1 MCCIH
6 SLLVGFHTRIGC
18 EDYFAIT
25 INGNWRKECLMKNVR
40 ILAVIFLAVALCFIF
55 GGVPSVSAQPIKVG
69 IVLPLTGDQA
79 KFGEIEKNSF
89 DMALEE
95 INAAGGIK
103 GNKLEFII
111 EDDTGRPEV
120 GRSVVE
126 KLITKDKVALIG
138 GGYSSSVTYAVAG
151 VCQQNQIPFLVNT
164 GAADNITTSGWD
176 FIFRLNPPVSEYANS
191 VESLMQELIKPK
203 TVAILHENS
212 LFGTSGAKEF
222 EKTCNS
228 LKIQVLLKEGYEA
241 GGIDFKPVLIKV
253 KQLNPDIVYMVSYIM
268 DASLLMKQAKE
279 LKLTPKMFIGG
290 AAGFTLPEFQQNAGV
305 ASEKVIS
312 ATLWYEVLPYPG
324 AMDYYKKFV
333 AKFKKPTEYHGAEA
347 YAAAYVIADVL
358 KRAKSLK
365 NTDIKDALA
374 ATNMMTVFGPV
385 KFTSYDKHKNQ
396 NKLPTYVVQW
406 IDGKLELV
414 WPADL
419 GTKKF
424 VYPVDWLKSWGY

>member
-1 MCCIH
+1 MT
-6 SLLVGFHTRIGC
+6 G
-18 EDYFAIT
+18 
-25 INGNWRKECLMKNVR
+25 
-40 ILAVIFLAVALCFIF
+40 ILFLAGLFLTLNPSLSVA
-55 GGVPSVSAQPIKVG
+55 AQNIKVG

-79 KFGEIEKNSF
+79 KFGEIEKRSF
-89 DMALEE
+89 DLALEE
-95 INAAGGIK
+95 INAAGGVK
-103 GNKLEFII
+103 GSKLDFVI

-126 KLITKDKVALIG
+126 KLITKDKVVMIG

-151 VCQQNQIPFLVNT
+151 VCQQNQMPFLVNT
-164 GAADNITTSGWD
+164 GAADNISTSGWD
-176 FIFRLNPPVSEYANS
+176 WIFRLNPPVSEYAGAI
-191 VESLMQELIKPK
+191 ESLLKAVIKPASA
-203 TVAILHENS
+203 VILHENS

-222 EKTCNS
+222 EKTCGG
-228 LKIQVLLKEGYEA
+228 LQVKVLLKEGYEA
-241 GGIDFKPVLIKV
+241 GGIDYKPVLMKV

-312 ATLWYEVLPYPG
+312 ATLWHEVLPYPG

-333 AKFKKPTEYHGAEA
+333 AKFKQPTEYHGAEA
-347 YAAAYVIADVL
+347 YAAAYVIADAL
-358 KRAKSLK
+358 KRAKSFG
-365 NTDIKDALA
+365 NADIKQALSE
-374 ATNMMTVFGPV
+374 TNIMTPFGPV
-385 KFTSYDKHKNQ
+385 KFVAYDKHKNQ

-406 IDGKLELV
+406 IDGKLEMV
-414 WPADL
+414 WPADI

-424 VYPVDWLKSWGY
+424 VFPVDWLKTWGY